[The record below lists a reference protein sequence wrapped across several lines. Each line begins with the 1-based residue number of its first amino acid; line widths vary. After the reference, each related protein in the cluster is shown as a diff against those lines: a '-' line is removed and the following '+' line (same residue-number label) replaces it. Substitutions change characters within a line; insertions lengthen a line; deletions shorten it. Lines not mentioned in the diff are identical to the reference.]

1 MKRDIEEIIRDT
13 ELLAKPDDQLTENDK
28 VALKLLGQRYRDF
41 AAKMQKHSDH
51 MSNEIALVG
60 AKESRLML
68 TVNRLDDDK
77 LNFQELLSDTEDT
90 NIPEAITTL
99 SSVDNAYSMAL
110 AAGAKMIQ
118 PTLLDF
124 LR

>member
-1 MKRDIEEIIRDT
+1 
-13 ELLAKPDDQLTENDK
+13 
-28 VALKLLGQRYRDF
+28 
-41 AAKMQKHSDH
+41 
-51 MSNEIALVG
+51 
-60 AKESRLML
+60 ML